1 MLNKIITIFFL
12 IILLNPAEGN
22 ARRKKVKKKGSVI
35 HKELVKPPV
44 QTSKPLLLCYSPIEW
59 PSWYLTSIVGFQ
71 IPPNHVKPANYKL
84 LKVDEVA
91 MINYLKNAPYDS
103 SKFEIVAPLYMD
115 GTMQCKEFI
124 VERVRTMNDELQAK
138 YPELMSFRAYEKS
151 NPLNTG
157 RIDLDGV
164 STKFMFTYNGKIYF
178 ISPLTYNQEKLYM
191 AYAKND
197 PNFIKKSFEK

>member
-1 MLNKIITIFFL
+1 
-12 IILLNPAEGN
+12 
-22 ARRKKVKKKGSVI
+22 
-35 HKELVKPPV
+35 
-44 QTSKPLLLCYSPIEW
+44 
-59 PSWYLTSIVGFQ
+59 
-71 IPPNHVKPANYKL
+71 
-84 LKVDEVA
+84 
-91 MINYLKNAPYDS
+91 
-103 SKFEIVAPLYMD
+103 
-115 GTMQCKEFI
+115 
-124 VERVRTMNDELQAK
+124 
-138 YPELMSFRAYEKS
+138 MSFRAYEKS